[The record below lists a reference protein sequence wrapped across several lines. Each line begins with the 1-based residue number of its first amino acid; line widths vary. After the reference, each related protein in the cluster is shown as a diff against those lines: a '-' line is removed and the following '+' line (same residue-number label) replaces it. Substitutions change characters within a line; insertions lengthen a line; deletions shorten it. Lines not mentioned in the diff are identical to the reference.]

1 MIRHRVDGVV
11 AGNGHPAR
19 GADDVREYY
28 RTILRQLDWP
38 ASGDDG
44 RLFSTLGVTSCYD
57 GEGVSTVAAELAV
70 AAACGGDRR
79 VLLVDGNLPRP
90 SLADRFGVAPGPGL
104 AEVLLEQQDVEQA
117 VQTTN
122 VPHLSLL
129 PAGDPC
135 GAIQRAYDSAQLAPV
150 IESLRQAFD
159 LVVFDLPPAGQ
170 TGAALGLARLVD
182 GVLLVVESERVR
194 WEVAQRT
201 KHFLLGAEVRLVGV
215 VLNKRRHHVP
225 EWLYR
230 TL

>member
-1 MIRHRVDGVV
+1 MIRHRLNNV
-11 AGNGHPAR
+11 AVENGRAAQ

-38 ASGDDG
+38 GSARDG
-44 RLFSTLGVTSCYD
+44 RLSQTLGVTSCYE
-57 GEGVSTVAAELAV
+57 GEGVSTVAAELAL

-79 VLLVDGNLPRP
+79 VLLVDGNLTRP
-90 SLADRFGVAPGPGL
+90 SLAERFGAAPGPGL
-104 AEVLLEQQDVEQA
+104 AEVTWEHQEVQPVIQA
-117 VQTTN
+117 TKAPN
-122 VPHLSLL
+122 LSLL
-129 PAGDPC
+129 PAGDSV
-135 GAIQRAYDSAQLAPV
+135 GTAQRAYDSARLAPV

-159 LVVFDLPPAGQ
+159 LIVFDLPPASQAGS
-170 TGAALGLARLVD
+170 AIALARLVD

-201 KHFLLGAEVRLVGV
+201 KQLLLGAEARLVGV